1 MHSHTQVAQ
10 DLGMATP
17 DPREADSL
25 APPISERWKMPRRGS
40 GSSVGE
46 QRKKETEEEGEE
58 EMGQG
63 L

>member
-1 MHSHTQVAQ
+1 MEDAET
-10 DLGMATP
+10 
-17 DPREADSL
+17 
-25 APPISERWKMPRRGS
+25 GS